1 MREGLEDYFQLAI
14 DIGMTTEPELI
25 LHKILEVQQM
35 KRLKLREETWQVVD
49 QLVFHEMPEVQ
60 EKMVSLQ
67 QLLAENKKQ
76 AEQEG
81 ERRGERRGELRNQ
94 RRTLIRQLHRKF
106 ASVPVNVVQR
116 IEKTDD
122 LQQLDDW
129 LDQVLVANS
138 LTETALA
145 T

>member
-67 QLLAENKKQ
+67 QLLAER
-76 AEQEG
+76 EQ
-81 ERRGERRGELRNQ
+81 RGELRNQ

-116 IEKTDD
+116 IEKTND

-145 T
+145 A

>member
-1 MREGLEDYFQLAI
+1 
-14 DIGMTTEPELI
+14 
-25 LHKILEVQQM
+25 M

-49 QLVFHEMPEVQ
+49 QLLFHEMPEVQ

-81 ERRGERRGELRNQ
+81 ERRGALRNQ
-94 RRTLIRQLHRKF
+94 QRTLIRQLQRKF

-122 LQQLDDW
+122 LQQLDNW

-145 T
+145 A